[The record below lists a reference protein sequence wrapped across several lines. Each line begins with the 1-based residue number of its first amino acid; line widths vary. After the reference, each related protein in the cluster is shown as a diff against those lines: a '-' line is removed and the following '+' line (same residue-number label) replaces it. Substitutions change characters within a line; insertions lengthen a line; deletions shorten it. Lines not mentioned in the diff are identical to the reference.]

1 MLVAELL
8 RTGGVAAHRSGNAA
22 KSVLP
27 ARTELGGV
35 PARDPGLR
43 SDGDRLA
50 GGDIG
55 RLFINKPSGTA
66 RLFATNAGAPHF
78 RAGEGPGIRSRGEHN
93 LVSGRG
99 CHGSWLSL
107 I

>member
-1 MLVAELL
+1 YGTFRPDSNPPRVAGVGVPVLVAELL
-8 RTGGVAAHRSGNAA
+8 RTGCAAAHRSGNAA

-27 ARTELGGV
+27 ARTELGGG

-43 SDGDRLA
+43 RDGDRLSRGA
-50 GGDIG
+50 IG

-78 RAGEGPGIRSRGEHN
+78 RAGDGPGVRS
-93 LVSGRG
+93 
-99 CHGSWLSL
+99 
-107 I
+107 